1 MVHLVF
7 VIDPDPVLVRG
18 LESLIGE
25 LADVEV
31 RAFRSLADARAAA
44 LERPPDGVVCA
55 HHSGSFPGLELGVE
69 LTNSDNYLALV
80 LLTHAGEDDAGAEV
94 VGALGTLRHVR
105 KPVEPAEL
113 LAKLSNALELRW
125 LVQQLETERSALQH
139 RDQAL
144 RASRTR
150 LDRTTRELA
159 ATHSELATATE
170 RLVAAEELAAV
181 GRVVGGIAHE
191 ISNQLALVGY
201 AEAIKSR
208 ISDPELVE
216 LADIIVAAQKRLASM
231 VSEIHDFAEQAAH
244 DHDGGTIEREP
255 AELGLAVDEALAI
268 LAYDRDFRARNIE
281 RNWRSRPLV
290 AIHRQKFCQV
300 IINLISNAVLA
311 TEPGDTLKVVIDVD
325 SESGEAIVEVVD
337 RGVGMS
343 DAVLGRLGEPFF
355 STRGARGSGLG
366 VGICMQIARDHGGTL
381 TFESE
386 LDVGTVATVRL
397 PLLEPLVERGRR

>member
-1 MVHLVF
+1 VTALVL

-18 LESLIGE
+18 LESLISE
-25 LADVEV
+25 EIQAEV
-31 RAFRSLADARAAA
+31 RAFSSLADARVAAF
-44 LERPPDGVVCA
+44 ERPPDGLVCA
-55 HHSGSFPGLELGVE
+55 HHPTSFPGLELARE
-69 LTNSDNYLALV
+69 LSNIDAHLAVILS
-80 LLTHAGEDDAGAEV
+80 THANEDDARAEA
-94 VGALGTLRHVR
+94 VGAFGPLRHLT

-113 LAKLSNALELRW
+113 IAKLGAVLERRE
-125 LVQQLETERSALQH
+125 LVSQLETERAALQH

-144 RASRTR
+144 KASRRR
-150 LDRTTRELA
+150 LERTAEELA
-159 ATHSELATATE
+159 ITHSELATATE

-208 ISDPELVE
+208 VTDPELIEFAEV
-216 LADIIVAAQKRLASM
+216 IVAAQKRLASM
-231 VSEIHDFAEQAAH
+231 VAEIHDFAEQAAY
-244 DHDGGTIEREP
+244 DHDGGAIEREP

-281 RNWRSRPLV
+281 RDWRARPLV
-290 AIHRQKFCQV
+290 ALHRQKFCQV

-311 TEPGDTLKVVIDVD
+311 TEIGDTLVVTIDVD
-325 SESGEAIVEVVD
+325 REVGEAVVQVID

-343 DAVLGRLGEPFF
+343 RGVLERLGEPFF

-366 VGICMQIARDHGGTL
+366 VGICMQIARDHGGSL
-381 TFESE
+381 QFESE
-386 LDVGTVATVRL
+386 LDVGTTATVRL
-397 PLLEPLVERGRR
+397 PLLEEASP